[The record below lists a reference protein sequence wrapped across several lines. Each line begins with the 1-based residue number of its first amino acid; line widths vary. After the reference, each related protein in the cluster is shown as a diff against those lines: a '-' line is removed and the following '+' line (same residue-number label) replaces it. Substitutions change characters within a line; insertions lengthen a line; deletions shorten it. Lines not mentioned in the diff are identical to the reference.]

1 MSVLANKRKESQ
13 FEVFNHFYKVRRNVT
28 DLLLRD
34 FGHSPEKAEKHLQ
47 KMFNNKKYDDLSK
60 EEKVKYINKK
70 SKNESF
76 EEWFILE
83 QRKTILNC
91 LRNVQEYIFVANSIY
106 PQYIEELIERRIYQ
120 DKAIGQCF
128 RLIQELQYSIETLPV
143 KIDIYLQLSKD
154 IEKEI
159 NLIKSWRKSD
169 NKFKK
174 VISVS
179 ATNFANAN
187 NNGNANNDNTSNS
200 NGVRPDFQL

>member
-34 FGHSPEKAEKHLQ
+34 FGYSPEKAEKHLQ
-47 KMFNNKKYDDLSK
+47 KMFNNKNYDDLSK